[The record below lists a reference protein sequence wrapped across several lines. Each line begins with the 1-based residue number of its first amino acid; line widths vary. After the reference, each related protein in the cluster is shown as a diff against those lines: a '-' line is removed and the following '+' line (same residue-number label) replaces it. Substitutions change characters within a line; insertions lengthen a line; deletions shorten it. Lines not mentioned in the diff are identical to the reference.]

1 MRTDV
6 IIVGSGIIGMSL
18 ALSLSMKKK
27 KVILVEKNFFN
38 NLRVNRIY
46 AISEKTKIFFEN
58 IDIWDNTEN
67 INTLSGMNLF
77 YRKFNQENLLSLA
90 KKDSCSNIGY
100 IVQSKDIMS
109 ALKKKVEKD
118 QNISLLDNS
127 EIKSLDESRGKVTAE
142 TSNNKK
148 IESEYL
154 FSCEG
159 INSSMKKKLSISNI
173 YDNYNSKALVFNI
186 DHTARNNNIAYQ
198 IFLKSGPIAFLPI
211 SENSFSMVVSIKNRY
226 IDEEKFDKD
235 NICEYLKNITN
246 NKFGEIKLST
256 KLISFDLIGFD
267 SEKYKHGKILFV
279 GDSAHSVHPLAGMG
293 LNLGISDIIELD
305 RVMKENKNNFE
316 NNNYFSGYARKQRII
331 NKKARQQLKFIEKIY
346 SIENKF
352 LNKFILSSMAKIQ
365 KSQFAKEKIIKHA
378 NNNLSFF

>member
-1 MRTDV
+1 
-6 IIVGSGIIGMSL
+6 
-18 ALSLSMKKK
+18 
-27 KVILVEKNFFN
+27 
-38 NLRVNRIY
+38 
-46 AISEKTKIFFEN
+46 
-58 IDIWDNTEN
+58 
-67 INTLSGMNLF
+67 
-77 YRKFNQENLLSLA
+77 
-90 KKDSCSNIGY
+90 
-100 IVQSKDIMS
+100 
-109 ALKKKVEKD
+109 
-118 QNISLLDNS
+118 
-127 EIKSLDESRGKVTAE
+127 
-142 TSNNKK
+142 
-148 IESEYL
+148 
-154 FSCEG
+154 
-159 INSSMKKKLSISNI
+159 MKKKLSISNI

-186 DHTARNNNIAYQ
+186 DHTAKNNNIAYQ

-235 NICEYLKNITN
+235 NICEYIKNITN

-316 NNNYFSGYARKQRII
+316 DNNYFSGYARKQRII

-346 SIENKF
+346 AIENKF
-352 LNKFILSSMAKIQ
+352 FK
-365 KSQFAKEKIIKHA
+365 
-378 NNNLSFF
+378 